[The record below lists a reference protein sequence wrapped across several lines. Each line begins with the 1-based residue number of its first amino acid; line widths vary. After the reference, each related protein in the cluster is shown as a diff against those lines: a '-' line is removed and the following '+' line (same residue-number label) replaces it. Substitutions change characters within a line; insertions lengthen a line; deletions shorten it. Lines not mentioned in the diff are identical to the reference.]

1 MGRDGSHPGVSW
13 LTFQEFKD
21 LLPSPEWL
29 DGGYLWPSCTQDS
42 GGLIGYLTY
51 LVAEDNVVYTP
62 PERRKDFVIEDR
74 VLHTR
79 EEIAAAVEEIMHG
92 MLIKKLT
99 GT

>member
-1 MGRDGSHPGVSW
+1 M
-13 LTFQEFKD
+13 TFQEFKD

-42 GGLIGYLTY
+42 GLIGYLTY
-51 LVAEDNVVYTP
+51 NQVQAEIIYTP
-62 PERRKDFVIEDR
+62 PERRKDSVIEDR